1 MAFGH
6 WRRGRTWRTHAKDE
20 PTGRVIEVQGT
31 SEVGLLVAVDANG
44 AAAAP
49 AAGGWALGV
58 VVARQTTESGTHL
71 ADGTASQT
79 TSYLGVQIDG
89 VVDVVAGGA
98 IVRGAAV
105 MARANGRVATRTGAN
120 VILGRALEA
129 AAANGG
135 HIAVKLGAA

>member
-1 MAFGH
+1 MSFGH

-58 VVARQTTESGTHL
+58 VVAKQTDESGTHL

-89 VVDVVAGGA
+89 VVDVVGGGSD
-98 IVRGAAV
+98 RPWRCRHGKGQ
-105 MARANGRVATRTGAN
+105 RQGRHADRCQRHPRSST
-120 VILGRALEA
+120 
-129 AAANGG
+129 
-135 HIAVKLGAA
+135 